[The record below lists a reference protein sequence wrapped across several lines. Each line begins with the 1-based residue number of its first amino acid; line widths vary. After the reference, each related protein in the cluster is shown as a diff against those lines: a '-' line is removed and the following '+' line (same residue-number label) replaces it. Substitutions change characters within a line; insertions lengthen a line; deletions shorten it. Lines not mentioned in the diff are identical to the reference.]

1 MEKYHNDPNGLIN
14 ELQVIV
20 EIVSHLENIVINFL
34 LMNKKGSYSSTY
46 ELTWNLDVTNIFH
59 LKKNLN
65 SIPIRPNP
73 EISSVAVMNE
83 T

>member
-46 ELTWNLDVTNIFH
+46 ELT
-59 LKKNLN
+59 
-65 SIPIRPNP
+65 
-73 EISSVAVMNE
+73 
-83 T
+83 